1 MSTIL
6 GFFFFIILIILIIGF
21 SLISGVLKLLF
32 GSRRRGETNRQQQ
45 ENHRQAQGRTG
56 RHSQTTSRPSSP
68 NRKKIFGDDEGEYV
82 DFEEVKDDK

>member
-32 GSRRRGETNRQQQ
+32 GSGRRSETNRQQQ
-45 ENHRQAQGRTG
+45 ESHRQSGRRTEN
-56 RHSQTTSRPSSP
+56 RSQATSRPSP

-82 DFEEVKDDK
+82 DFEEVKEDK